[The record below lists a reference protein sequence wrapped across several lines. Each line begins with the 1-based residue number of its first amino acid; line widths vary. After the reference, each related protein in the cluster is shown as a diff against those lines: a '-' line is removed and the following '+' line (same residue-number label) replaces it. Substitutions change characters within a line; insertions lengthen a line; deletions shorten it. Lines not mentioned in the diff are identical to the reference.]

1 MRLTRQN
8 GAGAPAAWV
17 LAGLLI
23 AGAVGGVLAQPP
35 AQTPSALPA
44 QAAAQRQPRVLRT
57 WEDRVKIDGRDQL
70 RRVEIVFDYDSGVAR
85 RRVYDPQ
92 DQLLSDEVLP
102 DQPRPTLAEVAHA
115 FDMVRRDPELGG
127 QARRV
132 NAKFD
137 GGFLLPEAV
146 DLPCGQ
152 PARCLQ
158 VFMLSESRREL
169 KRRSVVDVGS
179 RDRIAHR
186 DYGTHT
192 TD

>member
-1 MRLTRQN
+1 
-8 GAGAPAAWV
+8 
-17 LAGLLI
+17 
-23 AGAVGGVLAQPP
+23 
-35 AQTPSALPA
+35 
-44 QAAAQRQPRVLRT
+44 VLRT

-70 RRVEIVFDYDSGVAR
+70 RRVEIIFDYDSGVAR
-85 RRVYDPQ
+85 RRVYDLQ

-102 DQPRPTLAEVAHA
+102 DQPRPTRDEVAQA

-127 QARRV
+127 LARRV

-137 GGFLLPEAV
+137 GGFLLPEAA

-169 KRRSVVDVGS
+169 QRRSVVDVGS